1 MRNKLCIFDLDG
13 VILDSREL
21 HYDALNEALRKVG
34 NEYVISREEHLS
46 TYDGLN
52 TTKKLQMLAERKGLP
67 ADKFDQIW
75 RDKQTATFDLIPHAP
90 KNSSIH
96 YIITQLKVRGWKIA
110 VASNSI
116 RDTVRI
122 SLDSVGILNLVDY
135 YVSNED
141 VSRAKPFP
149 EMYWQCMTK
158 LNVLPQRYNYCGR

>member
-67 ADKFDQIW
+67 SC
-75 RDKQTATFDLIPHAP
+75 H
-90 KNSSIH
+90 
-96 YIITQLKVRGWKIA
+96 
-110 VASNSI
+110 
-116 RDTVRI
+116 
-122 SLDSVGILNLVDY
+122 
-135 YVSNED
+135 NE
-141 VSRAKPFP
+141 A
-149 EMYWQCMTK
+149 
-158 LNVLPQRYNYCGR
+158 RY